1 MNLALK
7 LYYIIILNVLFSNSV
22 IAQNYYTLQKALQLA
37 KANNPVLK
45 TEYYNISIAQS
56 DIITAGLRPNPIL
69 NNQTL
74 QLLQTSQFSTTQN
87 WYNVENR
94 QVWWQLTK
102 QFQIAGQR
110 SNKIDFANKNASVLD
125 KNYAEIERNLFADVA
140 QKWLEVWTAKNQLNI
155 IKIAQN
161 NVDSLTIINQVR
173 FKNQVI
179 TQTDLLRTELLA
191 KQFALQFK
199 TSNQEVINRQK
210 ELAFLLGS
218 NDNVSIDVSDDFIY
232 NIPNN
237 LNELVKQSLQLRSD
251 VVTATSLIAAS
262 NSNIKLQKSLAYP
275 QPELGFIWNPQNT
288 VPYFGIYA
296 NIDLPIFNRNQG
308 EIKKSHLL
316 KNQAEQQ
323 LFTIQNQL
331 QTEISNAFAS
341 YQLHQQNLE
350 SFNTLLQQAQSIL
363 DNVKYAYI
371 NGGTTI
377 IDFLEAQRSWLET
390 QQQYYE
396 IQQQY
401 RLSYIQLLYTT
412 GLINQLAQ

>member
-7 LYYIIILNVLFSNSV
+7 LYLIIILNVLYSYSV
-22 IAQNYYTLQKALQLA
+22 TAQNNYTLQKALQLA
-37 KANNPVLK
+37 KTNNPILK
-45 TEYYNISIAQS
+45 TEHYNVSIAQS

-74 QLLQTSQFSTTQN
+74 QLMQTSQFSTAQN

-94 QVWWQLTK
+94 QVLWQLTK

-110 SNKIDFANKNASVLD
+110 ANKIDLANKNVSVSE
-125 KNYAEIERNLFADVA
+125 KNYAEIERNLFAEVA
-140 QKWLEVWTAKNQLNI
+140 EKWLEVWAAQKQLNI
-155 IKIAQN
+155 IEIAQN
-161 NVDSLTIINQVR
+161 NIDSLIITNQVR

-179 TQTDLLRTELLA
+179 TQIDLLRTELLA
-191 KQFALQFK
+191 KQYALQYK
-199 TSNQEVINRQK
+199 TSYQEVINKQK

-218 NDNVSIDVSDDFIY
+218 KDSVSIDVSDNFTY
-232 NIPNN
+232 TIPANFN
-237 LNELVKQSLQLRSD
+237 SLVNQSLQQRSD
-251 VVTATSLIAAS
+251 IVTVKSLIDVS
-262 NSNIKLQKSLAYP
+262 NSNVKLQKSLAYP

-288 VPYFGIYA
+288 VPYFGIYI
-296 NIDLPIFNRNQG
+296 NIDLPIFSRNQG

-316 KNQAEQQ
+316 KNQADQQ
-323 LFTIQNQL
+323 LYTIQDQL

-341 YQLHQQNLE
+341 YQLQHQNLE
-350 SFNTLLQQAQSIL
+350 SFNTLLLQAQTIL
-363 DNVKYAYI
+363 DSVKYAYL

-396 IQQQY
+396 TMQQY

>member
-7 LYYIIILNVLFSNSV
+7 LYLIIILNVLYSYSV
-22 IAQNYYTLQKALQLA
+22 TAQNNYTLQKALQLA
-37 KANNPVLK
+37 KTNNPILK
-45 TEYYNISIAQS
+45 TEHYNVSIAQS

-218 NDNVSIDVSDDFIY
+218 NDNVSIDVSDDF
-232 NIPNN
+232 
-237 LNELVKQSLQLRSD
+237 
-251 VVTATSLIAAS
+251 
-262 NSNIKLQKSLAYP
+262 
-275 QPELGFIWNPQNT
+275 
-288 VPYFGIYA
+288 
-296 NIDLPIFNRNQG
+296 
-308 EIKKSHLL
+308 
-316 KNQAEQQ
+316 
-323 LFTIQNQL
+323 
-331 QTEISNAFAS
+331 
-341 YQLHQQNLE
+341 
-350 SFNTLLQQAQSIL
+350 
-363 DNVKYAYI
+363 
-371 NGGTTI
+371 
-377 IDFLEAQRSWLET
+377 
-390 QQQYYE
+390 
-396 IQQQY
+396 
-401 RLSYIQLLYTT
+401 
-412 GLINQLAQ
+412 